1 MKGKIMKGKEEVL
14 VRARDI
20 VKRISRYFPDYSE
33 LELYAI
39 VVIALNVL
47 EDLDETKESKNS

>member
-1 MKGKIMKGKEEVL
+1 MKGKIMRGKEEVL

>member
-1 MKGKIMKGKEEVL
+1 MKGKEEVL

>member
-1 MKGKIMKGKEEVL
+1 VERDKIL
-14 VRARDI
+14 VTAREI
-20 VKRISRYFPDYSE
+20 VKKISRYFPDYSE
-33 LELYAI
+33 LELYTI

>member
-1 MKGKIMKGKEEVL
+1 MERDKIL
-14 VRARDI
+14 VTAREI
-20 VKRISRYFPDYSE
+20 VKKISRYFPDYSE
-33 LELYAI
+33 LELYTI

>member
-1 MKGKIMKGKEEVL
+1 MRGKEEVL